1 LGVDRTALEA
11 SNIIECV
18 PDLEGAYV
26 DALGADRTFE
36 VLTTSGFYTEQEILR
51 ACGVAMRVAL
61 TTDALAEFCR
71 HKRRKIPAALAVA
84 GGVTQ
89 AEAASIEPVARLLK
103 LACT

>member
-1 LGVDRTALEA
+1 
-11 SNIIECV
+11 
-18 PDLEGAYV
+18 
-26 DALGADRTFE
+26 
-36 VLTTSGFYTEQEILR
+36 
-51 ACGVAMRVAL
+51 MRVAL